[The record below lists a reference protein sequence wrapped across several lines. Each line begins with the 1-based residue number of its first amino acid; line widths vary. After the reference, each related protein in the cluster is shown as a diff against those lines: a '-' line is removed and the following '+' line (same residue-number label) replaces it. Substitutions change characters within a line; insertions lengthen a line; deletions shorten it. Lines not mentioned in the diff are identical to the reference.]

1 MAFRWPSVSLCPRF
15 FSVLIESQGPGSGPE
30 KKGKFRTS
38 ADRPFV
44 IWTKV
49 NDHSLPSWTMIAPP
63 LINFGPSLLF
73 PSFPPFRRSSILFYF
88 NFRCLPQK
96 NLKMEP
102 EYGRKERPIRRLRER
117 EKTEEADGLTINR
130 VVCPSN
136 PLTALSTESN
146 DQSVTADSN
155 CSVQSAATAIG
166 AIRADSSFFQS
177 MTSSASYLLPAASD
191 PHWM

>member
-1 MAFRWPSVSLCPRF
+1 MAVKRPTLLDSNFLSSDFFFLSPELDPSAVAFRWPSVSLCPRF

-88 NFRCLPQK
+88 NFRCLRQK
-96 NLKMEP
+96 NLKIRP
-102 EYGRKERPIRRLRER
+102 EGKADPKVPRER
-117 EKTEEADGLTINR
+117 KG
-130 VVCPSN
+130 S
-136 PLTALSTESN
+136 
-146 DQSVTADSN
+146 
-155 CSVQSAATAIG
+155 
-166 AIRADSSFFQS
+166 
-177 MTSSASYLLPAASD
+177 
-191 PHWM
+191 